1 MSAFVPLIIASL
13 VLAQTGESPR
23 PRNLPRSVPFGG
35 ARGRTPG
42 GVPAPPVPAMP
53 APDGSNPPI
62 PNAAADDDTAA
73 PAALPAPTAPAA
85 PAPTPPPSSPKKET
99 RETKVTPEVDLTDRQ
114 KNGRFN
120 FEFSKADILDVVKA
134 ISNLTQ
140 RNFIIPEKVKTQ
152 KITILSPG
160 QISAAEAYQVF
171 LASLES
177 NGITVVRSGRF
188 YKLVESKDSI
198 KSPIPTCIGDDDS
211 CPENTDQMITILLRL
226 SYVDGQQLNTVLKSL
241 VGKDGDIQLF
251 APSNAMI
258 ISDYARNLTRI
269 RRIVAGLDVP
279 GFQDEL
285 QIVEVEYAVAS
296 EIADKVGQIF
306 EVSARGGAAQPN
318 NPGGRVPPRPPPG
331 DGGQPPQ
338 GGEGEA
344 NVQISKIVADDRTNQ
359 LIIKANKQSFDAIRR
374 LIAKLDIP
382 IADTEQGRVHVYYL
396 ENASAEE
403 LASTLSAL
411 SQGNP
416 AAAGGRGQS
425 GNRQGAPPPP
435 GAPPNA
441 NANRQGGETATLFEG
456 DVKITSDKATN
467 SLLVLASGRD
477 FRQLRRIIEQLDIPR
492 RQVYVEA
499 AIMEVSVD
507 NTGNFGTNWHVPST
521 FGADDLPGGVGGPGS
536 LGFFQNPGNGQI
548 SPTLT
553 DLSNPASLLSVA
565 NGSIVGLVGRAVTIP
580 VGDNSVTLPSFGIV
594 LKALQTSSNVQVLS
608 TPHILT
614 MDNEEASIEV
624 GRKIPFRRGTSLPV
638 TGLSGLT
645 GATGSSATSALSS
658 LGSASSLFSSV
669 DRIDVTLKLTITP
682 QINESDRIRLEID
695 QDIEDVASTDPTT
708 QTPITSKRQAK
719 TTVVVDDQQTIIIGG
734 LMRDNTT
741 LGESKIP
748 VLGDIPVLG
757 WLFKTKTTSTQK
769 INLILVLTPYIVRS
783 ADDFQHILERKV
795 REYEEFA
802 AEYYGSTPKYRA
814 YIDYRKKT
822 GPFARLAQSIAK
834 AKFRAENGGAE
845 QTDTMVRPDRA
856 RPGDV
861 PPGGDPAVSGKP
873 KDTTVVP
880 AEPSETDRL
889 TGQGIKKDAE
899 RGPPDKRNDDGDLPP
914 ADDDQ

>member
-1 MSAFVPLIIASL
+1 MVPLFFASL
-13 VLAQTGESPR
+13 ILAQAGSETPPR
-23 PRNLPRSVPFGG
+23 PRNLPRTLPFGSG
-35 ARGRTPG
+35 LRGNRTGPPPDA
-42 GVPAPPVPAMP
+42 PAPEA
-53 APDGSNPPI
+53 DT
-62 PNAAADDDTAA
+62 AADDPQAPSPA
-73 PAALPAPTAPAA
+73 PAATSAIPS
-85 PAPTPPPSSPKKET
+85 PTPAVPPRSAVAPVKE
-99 RETKVTPEVDLTDRQ
+99 KVVNAEVDLADRQ

-120 FEFSKADILDVVKA
+120 FEFSKADIMDVVKA

-140 RNFIIPEKVKTQ
+140 RNFIVPEKIKTQ

-198 KSPIPTCIGDDDS
+198 KSPIPTCIGEDDS
-211 CPENTDQMITILLRL
+211 CPENTDQMITVLIRL
-226 SYVDGQQLNTVLKSL
+226 SYVDGQQMNAVLKSL
-241 VGKDGDIQLF
+241 VGKDGDIQMF
-251 APSNAMI
+251 TPSNAMI
-258 ISDYARNLTRI
+258 ISDYARNLQRI
-269 RRIVAGLDVP
+269 KRIIASLDVP

-285 QIVEVEYAVAS
+285 QIVDVEYAVAS
-296 EIADKVGQIF
+296 EISDKLSQIF
-306 EVSARGGAAQPN
+306 EVSARGATAAGNTARPN
-318 NPGGRVPPRPPPG
+318 GVPPRPSGADGNPAPG
-331 DGGQPPQ
+331 ADGDS
-338 GGEGEA
+338 

-359 LIIKANKQSFDAIRR
+359 IIIKANKQSFDAIRR

-411 SQGNP
+411 ASGNPSSTRAGSGQGN
-416 AAAGGRGQS
+416 
-425 GNRQGAPPPP
+425 GNRQGAPPTPP
-435 GAPPNA
+435 GTTGN
-441 NANRQGGETATLFEG
+441 NTNRQGNETATFFEG

-507 NTGNFGTNWHVPST
+507 NTGSFGTNWHVPTT

-536 LGFFQNPGNGQI
+536 LGFFQNPGNGSV

-553 DLSNPASLLSVA
+553 DLSNPANLLSIA
-565 NGSIVGLVGRAVTIP
+565 SGSVVGLVGKAITIP
-580 VGDNSVTLPSFGIV
+580 VGDNSLTLPSFGIV

-624 GRKIPFRRGTSLPV
+624 GRKIPFRRGTSIPA
-638 TGLSGLT
+638 TGLAGLGSGAS
-645 GATGSSATSALSS
+645 GASGALAS
-658 LGSASSLFSSV
+658 LGGASSLFSSV

-748 VLGDIPVLG
+748 ILGDIPVLG

-822 GPFARLAQSIAK
+822 GPFARLAQAVNK
-834 AKFRAENGGAE
+834 AKFKAENGGA
-845 QTDTMVRPDRA
+845 DPNDSMVRPDRSRA
-856 RPGDV
+856 RPGETA
-861 PPGGDPAVSGKP
+861 PGQDTGVSNDKP
-873 KDTTVVP
+873 RDSLQIQSGPSTT
-880 AEPSETDRL
+880 DLL
-889 TGQGIKKDAE
+889 TGQGLKTDAP
-899 RGPPDKRNDDGDLPP
+899 RDPPDRQEENDEVSPEQFP
-914 ADDDQ
+914 